1 MRKVVRKDAPK
12 QRNGKSTEHW
22 SDRYKV
28 LISIVAWTILIGSFV
43 FLTWMGPSI
52 R

>member
-12 QRNGKSTEHW
+12 QKNGKPKDHW

-28 LISIVAWTILIGSFV
+28 LISIVAWTSLIGSFII
-43 FLTWMGPSI
+43 LMWLGDSI